1 MAQNSNP
8 VPWKIGPIG
17 EGVQLDF
24 IRPGKPVENAFIESF
39 NGRLRDECLNV
50 HQFASL
56 TEAQTII
63 EAWRVDSKTRRPHS
77 SLGHL
82 TPSEF
87 ASQCQEEQDAEEV
100 VCSS

>member
-1 MAQNSNP
+1 M
-8 VPWKIGPIG
+8 
-17 EGVQLDF
+17 
-24 IRPGKPVENAFIESF
+24 ENAFIESF

-56 TEAQTII
+56 ADAQSII
-63 EAWRVDSKTRRPHS
+63 EAWRVDYNHHRPHS

-87 ASQCQEEQDAEEV
+87 VTLRQGELTAEEV

>member
-1 MAQNSNP
+1 M
-8 VPWKIGPIG
+8 
-17 EGVQLDF
+17 
-24 IRPGKPVENAFIESF
+24 ENAFIESF

-63 EAWRVDSKTRRPHS
+63 EAWRVDYNQRRPHS

-82 TPSEF
+82 TPNEF
-87 ASQCQEEQDAEEV
+87 VAQRPVTQAAEDV